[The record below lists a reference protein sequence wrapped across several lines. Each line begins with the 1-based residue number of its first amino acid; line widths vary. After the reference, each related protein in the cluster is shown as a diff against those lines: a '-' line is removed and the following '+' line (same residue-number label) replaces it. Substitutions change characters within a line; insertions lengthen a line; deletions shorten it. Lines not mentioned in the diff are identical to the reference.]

1 MVDQSIAVLPSFS
14 SGRLDRL
21 HELGEARSIFGSGV
35 VAISATTAVTLAID
49 LNIATRQQWEH
60 CKQRCED
67 NEGGETDARS
77 R

>member
-14 SGRLDRL
+14 SGPLDRL

-49 LNIATRQQWEH
+49 LNIATRQWEH
-60 CKQRCED
+60 CEQRCED
-67 NEGGETDARS
+67 KEGGETDARS

>member
-1 MVDQSIAVLPSFS
+1 MVDQCIAVLPSFS
-14 SGRLDRL
+14 SGQLDRL

-49 LNIATRQQWEH
+49 LNTATRQWEH
-60 CKQRCED
+60 CQQRCED
-67 NEGGETDARS
+67 LEGGETDARS